1 MIKYKTDFE
10 KMLQPNGYACETLI
24 NGNIKESIN
33 YLNELIDLG
42 FFTIAHDELVMIKE
56 NLPNKYDY
64 IKSKLTFQ
72 NKPTQ

>member
-33 YLNELIDLG
+33 YLNKLIDLG
-42 FFTIAHDELVMIKE
+42 FFIIAHDELVMIKE
-56 NLPNKYDY
+56 NLPNRYDY